1 MCSIDKQKEGFPT
14 STCSAD
20 RKRERKEKEARLSIV
35 KSTSIKTDCESVLCV
50 YQSAVLTRFEKDSE
64 C

>member
-1 MCSIDKQKEGFPT
+1 MCHIDKQKEGFLT

-20 RKRERKEKEARLSIV
+20 REKEIKEKEVRLSIV
-35 KSTSIKTDCESVLCV
+35 NSILIKTDCESVLCV
-50 YQSAVLTRFEKDSE
+50 YQSAVLTRYEKDSE

>member
-1 MCSIDKQKEGFPT
+1 MCSIDKQKEGFLT

-20 RKRERKEKEARLSIV
+20 REKEIKEKEVRLSIV
-35 KSTSIKTDCESVLCV
+35 KSTLIKIDCESVLCL
-50 YQSAVLTRFEKDSE
+50 YQSAVLTRYEKGSE